1 MYENSETKFKELI
14 LRGIEKRKLPAND
27 EFKDRLKEEMTI
39 ITKLGFIDY
48 FLCLY
53 DIIDWTK
60 RNYGENS
67 VGAGRGSSAGSLV
80 NYLLEITDLNPLN
93 YEMLIFERFLSY
105 GRKDLVDIDTDFAPS
120 VRQKVFDYII
130 DKFGRNN
137 VSQIG
142 NYQTI
147 KLKMALQDVLRTMN
161 IPHADVLK
169 VTKSIGI
176 IPEDLEILPVQ
187 DIRHLFKPL
196 DTLLNKYPKIGPMV
210 DRLKGQIRS
219 VGQHAAGV
227 LISNVNF

>member
-1 MYENSETKFKELI
+1 M
-14 LRGIEKRKLPAND
+14 
-27 EFKDRLKEEMTI
+27 
-39 ITKLGFIDY
+39 
-48 FLCLY
+48 
-53 DIIDWTK
+53 
-60 RNYGENS
+60 
-67 VGAGRGSSAGSLV
+67 V
-80 NYLLEITDLNPLN
+80 NYLLGITDLNPLD

-161 IPHADVLK
+161 IPHSDVLK

-176 IPEDLEILPVQ
+176 IPEDDAVMHYHAGAVI
-187 DIRHLFKPL
+187 
-196 DTLLNKYPKIGPMV
+196 
-210 DRLKGQIRS
+210 S
-219 VGQHAAGV
+219 VEKENNNA
-227 LISNVNF
+227 